1 MKKYLLKVSVIIP
14 YSNNENNLEKAVRS
28 ILNQTFDDFQ
38 ILLINNNST
47 DNSPNIAWMLS
58 SEDKRINL
66 YSERRQG
73 LSYAFNL
80 GIKNA
85 KGSYIAF
92 MDANDFSFPE
102 RLAKQVDFLNK
113 HEEVDIVSSLINYN
127 SDKIKTGPYRN
138 YANWTNTLTEY
149 EDIYLNRF
157 VDQPLVTSSLM
168 VRKNVLDE
176 HGCLQHGDFPESYE
190 LILRWLSIGLKIFK
204 IPEILLSWNNVSSR
218 IIHNSQKYRPAAYY
232 TIKSIFLA
240 QWLNDNDHPYVWIWG
255 AGHLSR
261 KRVEFIENA
270 GVFIEGYID
279 VVNRTLEDSFCIHF
293 NDFNWDAES
302 FVISYVGDKIAR
314 SKVREFLISKGKVEG
329 KDFILA
335 S

>member
-1 MKKYLLKVSVIIP
+1 MKKNLPKVSVIIP
-14 YSNNENNLEKAVRS
+14 YSNSENCLENAVRS

-58 SEDKRINL
+58 AEDKRISL
-66 YSERRQG
+66 YTERRAG
-73 LSYAFNL
+73 VSYAANL
-80 GIKNA
+80 GIKNS
-85 KGSYIAF
+85 KGLYISF
-92 MDANDFSFPE
+92 MDANDYSFPE
-102 RLAKQVDFLNK
+102 RLARQVEYLDK
-113 HEEVDIVSSLINYN
+113 HENIDIVSSLINYN
-127 SDKIKTGPYRN
+127 TDIIKSGHFRD
-138 YANWTNTLTEY
+138 YANWTNTIIEY
-149 EDIYLNRF
+149 EDIFINRF
-157 VDQPLVTSSLM
+157 IDQPFVSSTIM
-168 VRKNVLDE
+168 VRKNVFEE
-176 HGCLQHGDFPESYE
+176 HGYFLHGDFPESYE
-190 LILRWLSIGLKIFK
+190 LILRWLSIGLKIYK
-204 IPEILLSWNNVSSR
+204 IPEVLLSWNNVSSR

-270 GVFIEGYID
+270 GIFIEGYID

-302 FVISYVGDKIAR
+302 FVISYVGDKIER
-314 SKVREFLISKGKVEG
+314 SKVREFLKSKGKIEG

>member
-1 MKKYLLKVSVIIP
+1 MKKNLPKVSVIIP
-14 YSNNENNLEKAVRS
+14 YCNNENNLEIAVRS
-28 ILNQTFDDFQ
+28 ILNQTFDDLQ

-47 DNSPNIAWMLS
+47 DNSPNIAWVLS
-58 SEDKRINL
+58 AEDKRINL
-66 YSERRQG
+66 YTERRQG
-73 LSYAFNL
+73 ISYAANL
-80 GIKNA
+80 GLKNA

-92 MDANDFSFPE
+92 MDANDYSFPD
-102 RLAKQVDFLNK
+102 RLAKQVEYLDKNDDF
-113 HEEVDIVSSLINYN
+113 DIVSTLINYN
-127 SDKIKTGPYRN
+127 TDIIKAGHYRD
-138 YANWTNTLTEY
+138 YANWTNTLIEY
-149 EDIYLNRF
+149 EDIFINRF
-157 VDQPLVTSSLM
+157 IDQPFISSSIM
-168 VRKNVLDE
+168 ARRDVFDE
-176 HGCLQHGDFPESYE
+176 HGYLLHGDFPESYE
-190 LILRWLSIGLKIFK
+190 LILRWLSIGLKICK
-204 IPEILLSWNNVSSR
+204 IPEILLTWNNVSSR

-270 GVFIEGYID
+270 GIFIEGYID

-293 NDFNWDAES
+293 NDFNWDADS
-302 FVISYVGDKIAR
+302 FVISYVGDKIER
-314 SKVREFLISKGKVEG
+314 SKVREFLKSKGKIEG